1 MDKNFVIAMVMMLLV
16 FLLWQSFFG
25 PEPPEPGEESTP
37 GTELVT
43 DKTETPAIDNSGEPK
58 EDSTQAKPEPITPDS
73 KATLDGKKEQPS
85 FETTQEVPSESE
97 IVENDLYTATVSN
110 DGAVI
115 SSWRLKKYKD
125 KPGEKA
131 VPYEMIWTARSEKYS
146 LATEF
151 GNKKILL
158 YPDDDYTF
166 VEKGDHKVVLQRITP
181 QGLEVTKTFE
191 FSNENYV
198 VNLTVDLK
206 NIANEPLQGTTSLI
220 TYSKSEKV
228 KHSFFAPPAN
238 IIHFM
243 ADIDEK
249 LQKEEVSK
257 FKEPKEFSGQNLGWS
272 GFSGKYFFIGV
283 APENST
289 ESKQKVLHPEESV
302 VESQITSFN
311 KKLNPGQ
318 TAQYKYLCYMG
329 PKLEDNLIAAKKAFY
344 KSRDF
349 GWFSGIARMLVR
361 VLNFF
366 FKYVHNYGIAIII
379 LTIIIK
385 IILLPL
391 THKSFKSMKSMQKL
405 APEMKAL
412 REQYGDDR
420 NTLNQKTMGLYKK
433 HKVNPASGCLPM
445 LIQLPIFIAFY
456 RALYSSIELRH
467 TPFFGWI
474 QDLSAPDPYYITPI
488 LMGAT
493 MVLTQRLTPSSA
505 DPMQQKMMMAMPI
518 VFTFLFLSFPSGL
531 VVYWLMSNVLSI
543 FQQLYLYRSGPGEKE
558 MVPAVEAAG
567 HKGKKK

>member
-1 MDKNFVIAMVMMLLV
+1 MVMMLLV
-16 FLLWQSFFG
+16 FLIWQSFFG
-25 PEPPEPGEESTP
+25 PEPPVPGEEGTP
-37 GTELVT
+37 AVEQAA
-43 DKTETPAIDNSGEPK
+43 DQAETPAV
-58 EDSTQAKPEPITPDS
+58 
-73 KATLDGKKEQPS
+73 KKEIDPNSETAKTEAATPGIQTAPGSSDEQPA
-85 FETTQEVPSESE
+85 FESTASVETESML
-97 IVENDLYTATVSN
+97 VENDLYTATVSN

-131 VPYEMIWTARSEKYS
+131 VPYEMIWTAHSEKYS

-151 GNKKILL
+151 GSDKLLL

-166 VEKGDHKVVLQRITP
+166 IEKGKNKVVLQRVTP
-181 QGLEVTKTFE
+181 TGLQVTKTFE
-191 FSNENYV
+191 FSDENYV

-206 NIANEPLQGTTSLI
+206 NVAAEPLQGTTTLL
-220 TYSKSEKV
+220 TYSKAEKV

-243 ADIDEK
+243 ADIDGK
-249 LQKEEVSK
+249 VQKEEVSK
-257 FKEPKEFSGQNLGWS
+257 LVEPTDFPGQALDWS

-283 APENST
+283 APGNP
-289 ESKQKVLHPEESV
+289 KQSIQKAKATAEGVA
-302 VESQITSFN
+302 ESQISSFN
-311 KKLNPGQ
+311 KKLDPGQ
-318 TAQYKYLCYMG
+318 SAQYKYLCYMG
-329 PKLEDNLIAAKKAFY
+329 PKLEDKLMEAKEAFY

-385 IILLPL
+385 IMLLPL
-391 THKSFKSMKSMQKL
+391 THKSFKSMKAMQDL

-412 REQYGDDR
+412 REQLGDDR
-420 NTLNQKTMGLYKK
+420 NALNQKTMELYKK

-445 LIQLPIFIAFY
+445 LVQLPIFIAFY

-493 MVLTQRLTPSSA
+493 MVLTQKLTPSSA

-531 VVYWLMSNVLSI
+531 VVYWLMSNILSI
-543 FQQLYLYRSGPGEKE
+543 FQQLYLYRSNPKDKE
-558 MVPAVEAAG
+558 MVPATATAG
-567 HKGKKK
+567 PKGKKK